1 MVLHFFRAI
10 TESIFV
16 PSVIAGMYFLLGLY
30 YINILFRNSWKFIA
44 GQQMWKETLRKKK
57 WHGGTKFGRS
67 LHAFRF

>member
-30 YINILFRNSWKFIA
+30 YIIFCFEIRGNSL
-44 GQQMWKETLRKKK
+44 QVNRVETLREKK
-57 WHGGTKFGRS
+57 WHGGTKFGVT
-67 LHAFRF
+67 LT